1 MSEKENNLNRRKII
15 TITTIAAGAI
25 AGVGASVPFI
35 ASLKPSEKAR
45 AAGAPVTVNPS
56 LIQPGMLLTIEWRG
70 KPIWVMKRTETMLA
84 SLEKNNDYLTDP
96 QSNVPLQPD
105 YAKNSFRSIKGDILV
120 LVGVCT
126 HLGCSPVQKLEVGES
141 SGMGS
146 NWNGGFYC
154 PCHGSKFDLAGR
166 VYKGAPAP
174 VNLEVPPHYF
184 ASDDELIIGEDQ
196 LT

>member
-1 MSEKENNLNRRKII
+1 MSEKENDLNRRKII
-15 TITTIAAGAI
+15 TLTTIAAGAI

-70 KPIWVMKRTETMLA
+70 KPIWVMRRTETMLT
-84 SLEKNNDYLTDP
+84 SLEKNNDFLTDP
-96 QSNVPLQPD
+96 QSEVPLQPD
-105 YAKNSFRSIKGDILV
+105 YAKNVSRSINGNILV

-146 NWNGGFYC
+146 NWNGGFIV
-154 PCHGSKFDLAGR
+154 HVMDQ
-166 VYKGAPAP
+166 
-174 VNLEVPPHYF
+174 NL
-184 ASDDELIIGEDQ
+184 
-196 LT
+196 T